1 MRTENKADEERTE
14 NNELLLWAKTM
25 EVKGFK
31 AKGETKSGYLYL
43 PKKLVGK
50 KVVVMFGKKEDQGQA
65 AQEMVEN
72 GKKV

>member
-1 MRTENKADEERTE
+1 MRTENKADEEITE

-31 AKGETKSGYLYL
+31 SKQEVKSGYLYL

-50 KVVVMFGKKEDQGQA
+50 KVLVKYEKVIEDGSLKPT
-65 AQEMVEN
+65 N
-72 GKKV
+72 